1 MCVDHLCAL
10 HCRTDGLRHP
20 GNSRCTSVNSAY
32 RELPL
37 RTYFRKCF
45 QCYFLLSASPALP
58 ILYYVERLREGKT
71 YATRSVKAVQNGQVV
86 FTLLCSFQKAET
98 WQPSHQLSLPFKI
111 PEPEECQTM
120 AQRFR
125 AAAAEPGMH
134 ERRKE
139 TLLSL
144 AEVRLF
150 IILAIFKPLPLSGT
164 RTEQHRSPV
173 DPSAKRQ
180 VSGWRRG
187 MLRQL
192 SDCCGR
198 HESLHVVDAG
208 SRSSAL
214 RSGDA
219 EGISETCYCQRKADT
234 RPSASWVTSP
244 TSICR
249 SHYCSAASILT
260 SASLGVAPSIMGL
273 KRHERSAEALG
284 MIVRH
289 SFA

>member
-1 MCVDHLCAL
+1 
-10 HCRTDGLRHP
+10 
-20 GNSRCTSVNSAY
+20 
-32 RELPL
+32 
-37 RTYFRKCF
+37 
-45 QCYFLLSASPALP
+45 
-58 ILYYVERLREGKT
+58 
-71 YATRSVKAVQNGQVV
+71 
-86 FTLLCSFQKAET
+86 
-98 WQPSHQLSLPFKI
+98 
-111 PEPEECQTM
+111 M

-150 IILAIFKPLPLSGT
+150 ILLATFRPSPLSGT

-173 DPSAKRQ
+173 DSSAKRQ
-180 VSGWRRG
+180 VSGRGRG

-198 HESLHVVDAG
+198 YQSLHVVDAG

-219 EGISETCYCQRKADT
+219 EGISDTFSCPRNADT
-234 RPSASWVTSP
+234 RPSAS
-244 TSICR
+244 
-249 SHYCSAASILT
+249 
-260 SASLGVAPSIMGL
+260 
-273 KRHERSAEALG
+273 
-284 MIVRH
+284 
-289 SFA
+289 